1 MIKRI
6 AIHRFRG
13 IREGLLD
20 DLGKVNLLIG
30 PNNSG
35 KSAILELLYL
45 GGTSGR
51 PVNLILEDVPLKEGE
66 NVAFEATTSNRFDF
80 LGLQPLPRV
89 RKRHGYPE
97 NWEEAPI
104 TLTDEG
110 GLEINLGAIEKN
122 APSSS
127 FRFGSPLPEWGVKDK
142 TRFYKEDIKQ
152 VALFSLTEQRGIPE
166 SLVPSLFSKSGIKS
180 ESSRWHYLWEPCWVH
195 YWSRKEPIDYLTVW
209 SEEGELPDSERVL
222 FFDFHIAN
230 EHFQEKFAKNT
241 YNTIPGWEKKISA
254 SLSKVFPELEGVEVN
269 IKPSSWKD
277 KWTGYIE
284 LPDQAPIEIDQF
296 GDGARHA
303 FKVLASLIALSE
315 TVDEKHPG
323 LFLWEDPELFM
334 HPATLEKLL
343 DEVIQLISNR
353 PIQIFITTQ
362 SLEVIAW
369 LVESMENAL
378 SVNSDDIRT
387 FALSLLNGILEVQP
401 FFGKEISGW
410 IEFIGDPRMI
420 GQKELESPLIRV
432 SRRREGNTEEW

>member
-122 APSSS
+122 APLSS

-166 SLVPSLFSKSGIKS
+166 SLVPLLFSESGIKS

-334 HPATLEKLL
+334 HPEALYKMMGEILNLVQHKNVQVFLTSQSF
-343 DEVIQLISNR
+343 EVITFLSDQVEKKQMERNCRVFRLNLKGGKLFVAKYR
-353 PIQIFITTQ
+353 YENV
-362 SLEVIAW
+362 LAW
-369 LVESMENAL
+369 LKSGRDLRFWGVGDIPLSYTYFPHKENL
-378 SVNSDDIRT
+378 
-387 FALSLLNGILEVQP
+387 
-401 FFGKEISGW
+401 
-410 IEFIGDPRMI
+410 
-420 GQKELESPLIRV
+420 
-432 SRRREGNTEEW
+432 